1 MLPVLWMTKMNI
13 WTTVKVCLYPYCCN
27 GITKSDFPGIDVREH
42 GAKGWVPVPL
52 RSWFWIP
59 FITLIVLLA
68 MGLELALY
76 FTNKN
81 EGGCATR
88 LSFRSYWK
96 SLLFRMGNRNW
107 GVYEQHNYH
116 AFCLCKFLNL
126 ALPDSRWIE
135 MLIHIDTS
143 ACRCGHGHCRIVDMD
158 RHWD

>member
-1 MLPVLWMTKMNI
+1 MLDIDSLIADLIPVTLVSLHLGPYYAIEAHLRPHLRISYWKQTSTTPSNMLPVLWMTKMNI

-59 FITLIVLLA
+59 FITLMVLLA

-81 EGGCATR
+81 QGGCATR
-88 LSFRSYWK
+88 LSFRSY
-96 SLLFRMGNRNW
+96 
-107 GVYEQHNYH
+107 
-116 AFCLCKFLNL
+116 
-126 ALPDSRWIE
+126 
-135 MLIHIDTS
+135 
-143 ACRCGHGHCRIVDMD
+143 
-158 RHWD
+158 